1 MRRWAAVRGLSLVLA
16 AGLLGAC
23 SDARPGEG
31 GVMAS
36 WEEVAQG
43 PAALELPGP
52 VKVWAAERSPRLGVY
67 YVLCAA
73 PVLGPNRQARS
84 ALRIVLLKGRARLRV
99 GDVARESGP
108 GAYAVAPAAAVW
120 SVERLDREPAVLAV
134 FAAPD
139 VADLAGLLRPAPPQP

>member
-1 MRRWAAVRGLSLVLA
+1 MRRWAAVRGLPLVLA

-23 SDARPGEG
+23 SDSRPAED

-36 WEEVAQG
+36 WKEVARR

-52 VKVWAAERSPRLGVY
+52 VKVWAVERSPRLGVY

-73 PVLGPNRQARS
+73 PVLDPNRQARS
-84 ALRIVLLKGRARLRV
+84 ALRIALLKGRARLRV
-99 GDVARESGP
+99 GGVARESGP
-108 GAYAVAPAAAVW
+108 GAYAVVPAGTVW
-120 SVERLDREPAVLAV
+120 SVERLGREPAVLAV

-139 VADLAGLLRPAPPQP
+139 AEDLAGLLRPAP

>member
-1 MRRWAAVRGLSLVLA
+1 ML
-16 AGLLGAC
+16 
-23 SDARPGEG
+23 
-31 GVMAS
+31 S

-67 YVLCAA
+67 YVFCAA

-84 ALRIVLLKGRARLRV
+84 ALRIALLKGRARLKV
-99 GDVARESGP
+99 GDAARESGP
-108 GAYAVAPAAAVW
+108 GAYAVAPAGTVW
-120 SVERLDREPAVLAV
+120 SVERLGRDPAVLAV

-139 VADLAGLLRPAPPQP
+139 AANLAELLRPAPPRP